1 MTYPDSLSAKDEESF
16 AYVTIKYR
24 LPTILGKVIDFFN
37 RCSKDFRASYGIEVE
52 KDIEEING
60 ALLKLNYQLRNNKAI
75 EKFRSDKNDID
86 FWNVEFERILNSN
99 SKINWH
105 ESPWLFVESYMY
117 RNINEIFYKSKYLQ
131 DFDPFFESKHKS
143 FKNSINNI
151 YIICEYIYM
160 LEKIGWENIELQ
172 EIFNKILKISLWGNK
187 FDLSL
192 SNMNVLQVSENL
204 LDKLQTYDQHIICD
218 DSQQIFEY
226 LIKKKNETNDN
237 ILNENGNQVIN
248 HSNNRIINLIIDN
261 SGFELFTDLVL
272 VYFLLKTNL
281 ADKILIRGKNMPWF
295 VSDATAKDLKSL
307 LTWLLYPDNN
317 KEGNC
322 ICNGLYV
329 SEILNQLPKTNKT
342 QELDN
347 NMNYYGVWFAQE
359 ILKLMGNF
367 LAIPEKETVKN
378 SKPSLIYIDNMYWT
392 LPNDYDAMMELDP
405 KLYEELSESL
415 LIIFKGDLNFRKL
428 VGDLKWDPQTPFKH
442 SLRRFTPAPLVT
454 LRTVKSDTIV
464 GLSPETIKISN
475 LTYPKNW
482 KFTGNYAIIYFN
494 Q

>member
-86 FWNVEFERILNSN
+86 FWNVEFERILN
-99 SKINWH
+99 K
-105 ESPWLFVESYMY
+105 
-117 RNINEIFYKSKYLQ
+117 
-131 DFDPFFESKHKS
+131 
-143 FKNSINNI
+143 
-151 YIICEYIYM
+151 
-160 LEKIGWENIELQ
+160 KIGWENIELQ

-237 ILNENGNQVIN
+237 ILNENG
-248 HSNNRIINLIIDN
+248 
-261 SGFELFTDLVL
+261 FELFTDLVL

-317 KEGNC
+317 KE
-322 ICNGLYV
+322 
-329 SEILNQLPKTNKT
+329 
-342 QELDN
+342 
-347 NMNYYGVWFAQE
+347 
-359 ILKLMGNF
+359 
-367 LAIPEKETVKN
+367 
-378 SKPSLIYIDNMYWT
+378 
-392 LPNDYDAMMELDP
+392 DP
-405 KLYEELSESL
+405 R
-415 LIIFKGDLNFRKL
+415 IR
-428 VGDLKWDPQTPFKH
+428 
-442 SLRRFTPAPLVT
+442 
-454 LRTVKSDTIV
+454 
-464 GLSPETIKISN
+464 
-475 LTYPKNW
+475 
-482 KFTGNYAIIYFN
+482 
-494 Q
+494 